1 MDLLKLRFRN
11 QAFRSLQGWYEANQ
25 KDFSRKLSVVSR
37 NKRRLEFVV
46 EGIPKEVMT
55 FILSVHSPKSP
66 CLDAAAHFYLNGEC
80 LDSAIWLEA
89 FPVRCADG
97 YRCAGCLDIGDTAVY
112 SNREA
117 IWESHVFQPLMT
129 WINHVLAHVV
139 RIDFCKINDEGSSW
153 VNLITDELIMQK
165 DEAIAS
171 FPLPV
176 KNEVSRGWNV
186 YSKF

>member
-1 MDLLKLRFRN
+1 MNLLKLRFRN
-11 QAFRSLQGWYEANQ
+11 RAFRSLQGWYEANQ
-25 KDFSRKLSVVSR
+25 KNFSRKLLVVSR

-55 FILSVHSPKSP
+55 IILSAHSPKSP
-66 CLDAAAHFYLNGEC
+66 CLDAAAYFYLNGAC
-80 LDSAIWLEA
+80 LDSAVWLDA
-89 FPVRCADG
+89 FPVRYADG
-97 YRCAGCLDIGDTAVY
+97 YRCAGCLDNGDTAVY
-112 SNREA
+112 SN
-117 IWESHVFQPLMT
+117 
-129 WINHVLAHVV
+129 
-139 RIDFCKINDEGSSW
+139 IDFCKINDEGPSW
-153 VNLITDELIMQK
+153 VTLITDELIMQE